1 MASSYLPQSI
11 RAKVR
16 IGWADIIIFVVI
28 FGLFFSLK
36 HLGHDMQAPFSPH
49 RQMTINLSPRALP
62 GYAARSLLRMFIAFG
77 VSILFTF
84 IYGYIAAHNLAARR
98 IMIPLLDILQSVPV
112 LGFLSVTVTGFMA
125 LFPGSLLGLECASIF
140 AIFTG
145 QAWNMTFSFYQS
157 LITIPKELREAATV
171 YQLNWWQRFV
181 KLEVPFSMIGLVW
194 NGMMSFG
201 GGWFFLA
208 ASEAITVLN
217 NNFLL
222 PGIGSYMAVAVEK
235 RNVNAEL
242 WAIVTM
248 VIIVLLVDQLFWR
261 PIVAWSQKFKFEQTD
276 SSDEP
281 TSVVLDI
288 IRQSKALPWLSKRIG
303 APTAR
308 GLNRI
313 FGTASKIAESGGHV
327 TYITRRAFS
336 IAMGLAAVVG
346 ICYWLFRGFEV
357 VRSGVTISMLEEV
370 FRLTCFTLL
379 RVISM
384 VVFATIVWTPIG
396 VAIGFSPKLSRIA
409 QPLVQIG
416 ASFPA
421 NLLFPLVVLA
431 FQYFHIGLNW
441 GSVILIAL
449 GTQWYILF
457 NVIAGASS
465 VPSDLREAATV
476 FRLTR
481 WNLWRTLILPAI
493 FPAWVTG
500 ALTAAGGAWNA
511 SIVAEIAQ
519 TGPNSFLHAEG
530 IGNYIAVQTTG
541 GNWPGIITGI
551 GMMSLF
557 VVILNKLVWRRLY
570 TVGETRFG
578 LG

>member
-1 MASSYLPQSI
+1 
-11 RAKVR
+11 
-16 IGWADIIIFVVI
+16 
-28 FGLFFSLK
+28 
-36 HLGHDMQAPFSPH
+36 
-49 RQMTINLSPRALP
+49 
-62 GYAARSLLRMFIAFG
+62 
-77 VSILFTF
+77 
-84 IYGYIAAHNLAARR
+84 
-98 IMIPLLDILQSVPV
+98 
-112 LGFLSVTVTGFMA
+112 
-125 LFPGSLLGLECASIF
+125 
-140 AIFTG
+140 
-145 QAWNMTFSFYQS
+145 
-157 LITIPKELREAATV
+157 
-171 YQLNWWQRFV
+171 
-181 KLEVPFSMIGLVW
+181 
-194 NGMMSFG
+194 MMSFG